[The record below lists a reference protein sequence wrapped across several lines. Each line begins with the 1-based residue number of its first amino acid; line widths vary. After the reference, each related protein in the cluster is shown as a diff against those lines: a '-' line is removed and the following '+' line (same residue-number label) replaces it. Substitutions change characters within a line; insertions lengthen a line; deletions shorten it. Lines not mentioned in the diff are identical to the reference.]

1 MCGRNISRILSALL
15 LCWLLA
21 MPVSALAATPQQLT
35 AQDLTRLDQI
45 FSELSSNN
53 KILLQSST
61 QSALDLIRVTNE
73 LRQSR
78 AELQEL
84 KELLARLQAAS
95 MQTEKDL
102 TNSNDSL
109 TRANQSLAAES
120 KKINQKINALRRDRT
135 GWEIVSVIL
144 AAVTVIK

>member
-1 MCGRNISRILSALL
+1 MCGRNISRILSVLL

-21 MPVSALAATPQQLT
+21 MPGICMAATPPQLT

-45 FSELSSNN
+45 FSELSGNN

-102 TNSNDSL
+102 TNSNDLL
-109 TRANQSLAAES
+109 TRANQSLAVES
-120 KKINQKINALRRDRT
+120 KKMNQKINSLRRDRT
-135 GWEIVSVIL
+135 GWEIVSVVL
-144 AAVTVIK
+144 AAVAVIK